1 MKRKK
6 LNNKKKTRKSKR
18 RGTNK
23 GVSIERSIFFVFKL
37 YLFEIDSYI
46 YITNKVEKE
55 NNVTLIVEL

>member
-23 GVSIERSIFFVFKL
+23 GVSIERSIFFFKL

-46 YITNKVEKE
+46 YITNKVEKK